1 VGTIAKPPL
10 WRMTGIELLVLILL
24 ALALLT
30 LDQVQAYS
38 LLAGGLIQVAGTV
51 YFARLAFRHRG
62 GSQLARSI
70 QSMYRGEAGKIMLSA
85 LFFMATFIF
94 VKPLGAVAFFAG
106 YGVMVLVHTAV
117 AATLLQRHKP

>member
-1 VGTIAKPPL
+1 MGTIARPPL
-10 WRMTGIELLVLILL
+10 WRMTGIELLVLVLL
-24 ALALLT
+24 ALALLP
-30 LDQVQAYS
+30 LDRVQAYS
-38 LLAGGLIQVAGTV
+38 LLTGGLIQIAGTV

-70 QSMYRGEAGKIMLSA
+70 QSMYRGETGKIMLSA

-106 YGVMVLVHTAV
+106 YGVMVLVHIAV
-117 AATLLQRHKP
+117 AATFLQRHKP